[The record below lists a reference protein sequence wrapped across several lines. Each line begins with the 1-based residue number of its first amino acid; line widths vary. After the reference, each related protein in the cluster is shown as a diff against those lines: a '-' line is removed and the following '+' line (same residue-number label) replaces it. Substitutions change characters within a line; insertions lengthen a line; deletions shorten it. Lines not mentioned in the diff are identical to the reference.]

1 MIRRPPRSTRTDT
14 LFPYTTLFRSPES
27 RFCHLPCIR
36 ASETY
41 LRQESARSPR
51 DPCPRYLV
59 VARSYHPP
67 LFTIVRQHRRLIK
80 DIGTRRDR
88 VIASP
93 DGKSDVEVKSG
104 SVRVNHG
111 GRCIIK
117 KKKSK

>member
-1 MIRRPPRSTRTDT
+1 MRISDWSSDVCSSD
-14 LFPYTTLFRSPES
+14 L
-27 RFCHLPCIR
+27 
-36 ASETY
+36 

-93 DGKSDVEVKSG
+93 PKLTKLTVPRGNVLAPKRRKARQRRAVPCVHREYVAIRVKTERASLQERGCKSV
-104 SVRVNHG
+104 
-111 GRCIIK
+111 
-117 KKKSK
+117 